1 MTPFLD
7 DDASVGVCRSRAY
20 TDVSALGMRKIDYA
34 GGKAL
39 RDYMGGG

>member
-7 DDASVGVCRSRAY
+7 DDASVGVCRCRAH
-20 TDVSALGMRKIDYA
+20 TDVSAFGMREIDYA

-39 RDYMGGG
+39 RNYMGGG